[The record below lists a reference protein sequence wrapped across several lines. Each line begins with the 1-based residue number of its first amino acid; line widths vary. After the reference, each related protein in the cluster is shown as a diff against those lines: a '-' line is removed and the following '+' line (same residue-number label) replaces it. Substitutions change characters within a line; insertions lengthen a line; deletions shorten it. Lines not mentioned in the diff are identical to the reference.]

1 MESKKKP
8 ANKIN
13 TNIEALIREERERD
27 PRSFLRKIFD
37 SIIYK
42 LKVMSK
48 RFSPI
53 K

>member
-1 MESKKKP
+1 MELKKKP
-8 ANKIN
+8 ANEIN
-13 TNIEALIREERERD
+13 TNIEALIREEGERD

-37 SIIYK
+37 SIIHD
-42 LKVMSK
+42 LKVISE